1 LDVGGSYSL
10 TKNIAVTAGLRLNNE
25 RDRMAP
31 LTDSRQDSQAVYV
44 GTQFRF

>member
-1 LDVGGSYSL
+1 LGGSYSVTRNL
-10 TKNIAVTAGLRLNNE
+10 DVTAGVRLKNE